1 MDSTALIT
9 GATGFLGREVAHALL
24 AGSRTTRL
32 VALMRAPDALA
43 LVRRRWSL
51 VAGLPS
57 EEADRVTVIRGD
69 VTAPHLGLDSRSWAA
84 LLERIDRV
92 VHVAATTRFDHPLDE
107 ARRQNVEGT
116 SQVLDF
122 CRQLRAAGQTGRL
135 DYVSTAYVAGS
146 RRDLVGE
153 DELDAGQSFRNSYEQ
168 SKYEAERLCRRAR
181 ADLPVAIYRPSIIVG
196 SARTGETTSFKA
208 LYWPLEV
215 LVRFYRC
222 APAVLPRLVPLPLHP
237 ECSLDVVPVDWVA
250 HAVASLYHRPEAIGR
265 CYHLAAG
272 PDGAAT
278 TAALVALCGQHF
290 GVEPPR
296 FAAPG
301 GPVFGFAHRARPF
314 LRLGARRFLRQVEA
328 YYPYSVQNPS
338 FDVRNARAAG
348 LAPPAVAT
356 YFSCL
361 LAFAEATDFGRR
373 PAAAAEATPPVPREG
388 SSSREHLRVGGRGA
402 WPT

>member
-1 MDSTALIT
+1 MVHS
-9 GATGFLGREVAHALL
+9 LL
-24 AGSRTTRL
+24 ARDRSTRL
-32 VALMRAPDALA
+32 VALIRAPDELA
-43 LVRRRWSL
+43 LVRRRRSL
-51 VAGLPS
+51 VGSLPAG
-57 EEADRVTVIRGD
+57 EADRVTVIRGD
-69 VTAPHLGLDSRSWAA
+69 VTAPHLGLDRRSWPA

-107 ARRQNVEGT
+107 ARRQNVGGT
-116 SQVLDF
+116 SQVLDC
-122 CRQLRAAGQTGRL
+122 CRQLRAAGKSGRL
-135 DYVSTAYVAGS
+135 DYVSTAYVAGT

-168 SKYEAERLCRRAR
+168 SKYEAERLCRRAQ
-181 ADLPVAIYRPSIIVG
+181 AHVPVAIYRPSIIVG
-196 SARTGETTSFKA
+196 SASTGETTSFKA

-215 LVRFYRC
+215 LIRFYRC

-250 HAVASLYHRPEAIGR
+250 HAVARLYHRPDAVGR
-265 CYHLAAG
+265 CYHLAAS

-278 TAALVALCGQHF
+278 TAELVALCGEHF

-296 FAAPG
+296 FAAAD
-301 GPVFGFAHRARPF
+301 GPLFVCARRARPL
-314 LRLGARRFLRQVEA
+314 LRLGAGRFLRQVEA
-328 YYPYSVQNPS
+328 YYPYSVQNPR

-356 YFSCL
+356 YFSRL

-373 PAAAAEATPPVPREG
+373 PAAARGERPPVSLAGRSPRDCLQQE
-388 SSSREHLRVGGRGA
+388 GGRG
-402 WPT
+402 T